1 MRRSPWFRGLSVVL
15 IVSMLA
21 ACASTKLP
29 PIGAGGQPFQLAADE
44 RELWQK
50 SDKEAEK
57 LEKGNKVYDDPMLEE
72 YLGKIGDGL
81 APDAVKQSGAVGFR
95 FQVFRDPTLN
105 AFALPNGRIYLHTGL
120 LSRVEN
126 EAQLATVIA
135 HEMTHV
141 TNRHALRFNR
151 DAQNKSIIAAVLG
164 IAASIGVAVAAG
176 DQARRGNPVA
186 AAVLSQTA
194 QVMLG
199 LGLQLS
205 LLAAVNG
212 YGRGLEAEADEGG
225 LEMLVRAGY
234 DPNEAPR
241 VFQLLA
247 KEGDD
252 HGRLENFFFGNHP
265 RLQER
270 IESTGAL
277 VQSRYRTQASDP
289 SRIRNS
295 EEFEL
300 RMRTVVRENAALDVR
315 AGRFDLASQQLDRVL
330 KVTPKDPI
338 AHTYYGDL
346 YRLRSQRARTGGEKE
361 ELARKALQSYE
372 EAVRLDPSYPDPYRQ
387 LGLLYYQQRNA
398 GKAKEAFQQ
407 YLALAPNAPD
417 ARRIKEY
424 LVELDR

>member
-1 MRRSPWFRGLSVVL
+1 MRRNPWFRGLSVVL
-15 IVSMLA
+15 IVAILA
-21 ACASTKLP
+21 ACASTKVP
-29 PIGAGGQPFQLAADE
+29 PIGAGGQPFHLAADE

-72 YLGKIGDGL
+72 YLGKIGDRL

-151 DAQNKSIIAAVLG
+151 DAQNKSIIATVLG
-164 IAASIGVAVAAG
+164 VAASIGVAVAAG

-225 LEMLVRAGY
+225 LEMLVHAGY

-241 VFQLLA
+241 VLQLLA

-265 RLQER
+265 RLEER
-270 IESTGAL
+270 IESTSA
-277 VQSRYRTQASDP
+277 ASPGWRERVSP
-289 SRIRNS
+289 SS
-295 EEFEL
+295 SCSS
-300 RMRTVVRENAALDVR
+300 ASR
-315 AGRFDLASQQLDRVL
+315 AG
-330 KVTPKDPI
+330 
-338 AHTYYGDL
+338 
-346 YRLRSQRARTGGEKE
+346 
-361 ELARKALQSYE
+361 
-372 EAVRLDPSYPDPYRQ
+372 
-387 LGLLYYQQRNA
+387 
-398 GKAKEAFQQ
+398 
-407 YLALAPNAPD
+407 
-417 ARRIKEY
+417 
-424 LVELDR
+424 